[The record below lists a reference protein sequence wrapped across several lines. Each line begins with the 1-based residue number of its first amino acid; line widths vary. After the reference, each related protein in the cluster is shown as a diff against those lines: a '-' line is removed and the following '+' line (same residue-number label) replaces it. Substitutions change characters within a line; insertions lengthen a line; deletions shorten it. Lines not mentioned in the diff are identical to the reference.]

1 MNICRTAISLFIAVV
16 WVLCVS
22 PQAYASQA
30 ESEKIM
36 IQGTDMVWYQ
46 QTPQSPNVPEA
57 PGLLFTLAAA
67 DSANGP
73 TMALFGAYHLGTP
86 FIEYY
91 GGQLV
96 RAIRVVAVD
105 MASGQVY
112 QSDLNSPD
120 HPPIMLEA
128 TDKEVAEAGPGW
140 STESGFFNLDL
151 PALLGLPQR
160 GASYRIFLW
169 LDNLIS
175 NIVDVKIPANPSRV
189 ERPPTMR
196 IPVDKVQFAADPN
209 AIEKKPDLIRLRLVK
224 KTDKQFLQGTW
235 MPEHLANPDQ
245 PVIWVLAVSHRERRF
260 AWLSLYAKE
269 IPKNLSPLAFQ
280 LEVNALLEA
289 TDVSQKLFFIAL
301 SLSSAS
307 NVQVLQSP

>member
-1 MNICRTAISLFIAVV
+1 MNMRHKAISLFIAVV
-16 WVLCVS
+16 WVLCIS
-22 PQAYASQA
+22 AQAYASQA

-57 PGLLFTLAAA
+57 PGLLFALAAA

-73 TMALFGAYHLGTP
+73 TVALFGAYHLGTP

-96 RAIRVVAVD
+96 RAIRVVALD
-105 MASGQVY
+105 MASGRVY

-128 TDKEVAEAGPGW
+128 SDKDVAAAGPGW
-140 STESGFFNLDL
+140 STESGYFNLDL

-160 GASYRIFLW
+160 AASYRVFLW
-169 LDNLIS
+169 LDDLIS
-175 NIVDVKIPANPSRV
+175 NIVDVQIPANPSRV
-189 ERPPTMR
+189 ERPATER
-196 IPVDKVQFAADPN
+196 IPVDNLQFAADPN
-209 AIEKKPDLIRLRLVK
+209 ATENKADLIRISLAK

-235 MPEHLANPDQ
+235 MPVNLANPDQ
-245 PVIWVLAVSHRERRF
+245 PVIWVLAASHRERRF

-289 TDVSQKLFFIAL
+289 TDVSQKRFFMAL

-307 NVQVLQSP
+307 TVQVLQSP